1 MTESDDLRRHQRP
14 VRWVVAVACVALVSA
29 ACVPATQQAG
39 AAPASTAPAGT
50 APPGIAWRA
59 CAPPNDDDPELQCAT
74 VSVPLDWSRPGGR
87 RIDLAVIRHLA
98 SRPQE
103 RIGSMLVNPGG
114 PGQSGVEL
122 VEGGGSDFDR
132 WGGGRFDIVGWD
144 PRGTN
149 ASSPVECFTSGAAA
163 AEFWGGVT
171 VPSTEAESAAY
182 QQRTVDL
189 ARRCGEVSG
198 ELLDHISTAD
208 TARDLEALRVAV
220 GDRELTYVGLSYGTL
235 IGQTYANLFPDRV
248 RAMMLDGL
256 MDAAADTTSAEART
270 VAGVAH
276 TDEVFAAFRAAC
288 QAAGPA
294 RCALARHPETVDQRV
309 ARLFDAARRA
319 PIPAPHADPPG
330 ELHYG
335 ELLTSTFNPIRVPE
349 QYPQFAADLDAAAG
363 GDASGLETAA
373 RQMATPE
380 AYGSATTSS
389 AISCLDGPA
398 RRPSTDWPAVLPEF
412 TRSSTLWG
420 PVLGWWL
427 WAPCASGWPVQGA
440 DRYSGPWDARTEAP
454 ILLINNRHD
463 PATGYRNAQA
473 TERALGNAVLLTSEG
488 YGHPTYQDPS
498 ACVDAARVRY
508 LVDLAT
514 PPPGTVCQ
522 PDDPLFP

>member
-1 MTESDDLRRHQRP
+1 
-14 VRWVVAVACVALVSA
+14 
-29 ACVPATQQAG
+29 
-39 AAPASTAPAGT
+39 
-50 APPGIAWRA
+50 
-59 CAPPNDDDPELQCAT
+59 
-74 VSVPLDWSRPGGR
+74 
-87 RIDLAVIRHLA
+87 
-98 SRPQE
+98 
-103 RIGSMLVNPGG
+103 MLVNPGG

-149 ASSPVECFTSGAAA
+149 ASSPVRCFPSEAVA
-163 AEFWGGVT
+163 AEFWNGVT
-171 VPSTEAESAAY
+171 VPTTEVESAAY

-220 GDRELTYVGLSYGTL
+220 GDERLTYVGLSYGTL
-235 IGQTYANLFPDRV
+235 IGQTYANLFPHRV

-256 MDAAADTTSAEART
+256 IDAVEDTGAAETRT

-309 ARLFDAARRA
+309 ARLFDATRRA
-319 PIPAPHADPPG
+319 PIPAPNADPPG
-330 ELHYG
+330 ELTYG
-335 ELLTSTFNPIRVPE
+335 ELLTSTFNPLRVPE
-349 QYPQFAADLDAAAG
+349 QYPQFAADLDAAADG
-363 GDASGLETAA
+363 NASGLEAAA
-373 RQMATPE
+373 RSLATPE
-380 AYGSATTSS
+380 AYDSSTTSA

-398 RRPSTDWPAVLPEF
+398 RRPSADWPAVLPEF

-427 WAPCASGWPVQGA
+427 WAPCASVWPGQA
-440 DRYSGPWDARTEAP
+440 TDRYAGPWNARTP
-454 ILLINNRHD
+454 TPVLLINNRHD
-463 PATGYRNAQA
+463 PATGYRNAQSA
-473 TERALGNAVLLTSEG
+473 ERRLGNAVLLTSDG

-498 ACVDAARVRY
+498 ACVDAARERY
-508 LVDLAT
+508 LVDLVT

-522 PDDPLFP
+522 PDGPLFP

>member
-1 MTESDDLRRHQRP
+1 MAERGVLGRR
-14 VRWVVAVACVALVSA
+14 AVPRTIAVTCAILLATACASTT
-29 ACVPATQQAG
+29 PTAG
-39 AAPASTAPAGT
+39 AAPAGAAPGV
-50 APPGIAWRA
+50 AWGP
-59 CAPPNDDDPELQCAT
+59 CAPPHDQDPALQCAT
-74 VSVPLDWSRPGGR
+74 VPVPLDRSAPGGR
-87 RIDLAVIRHLA
+87 QIDLAVIRHLA

-122 VEGGGSDFDR
+122 VEGGGSDFDQ
-132 WGGGRFDIVGWD
+132 WGGGRFDVVGWD

-149 ASSPVECFTSGAAA
+149 ASSPVECFTDPSAEAA
-163 AEFWGGVT
+163 FWNGVT
-171 VPSTEAESAAY
+171 VPTPGPESAAY

-189 ARRCGEVSG
+189 AQRCGAVSG

-220 GDRELTYVGLSYGTL
+220 GDERLTYVGLSYGTL
-235 IGQTYANLFPDRV
+235 IGQTYANLFPDKV
-248 RAMMLDGL
+248 RAMLLDGL
-256 MDAAADTTSAEART
+256 IDAVDDTAGAEART
-270 VAGVAH
+270 AASVAH

-288 QAAGPA
+288 QTAGPG
-294 RCALARHPETVDQRV
+294 RCALARHPEPVDQRV

-330 ELHYG
+330 ELTYG
-335 ELLTSTFNPIRVPE
+335 ELLTSTFNPLRVPE
-349 QYPQFAADLDAAAG
+349 QYPQFAADLDAAAD
-363 GDASGLETAA
+363 GDASGLESAA
-373 RQMATPE
+373 RQMATP
-380 AYGSATTSS
+380 AADRSATTSS

-398 RRPSTDWPAVLPEF
+398 TRPSTDWPTVLPDL

-427 WAPCASGWPVQGA
+427 WAPCASGWPGRPT
-440 DRYSGPWDARTEAP
+440 DRYSGPWNARTTTP
-454 ILLINNRHD
+454 ILLVNNRHD

-473 TERALGNAVLLTSEG
+473 AERLLGNAVLLTSEG

-508 LVDLAT
+508 LVDLVT

-522 PDDPLFP
+522 PDGPLFP

>member
-1 MTESDDLRRHQRP
+1 MTLSEAARRR
-14 VRWVVAVACVALVSA
+14 RALSRAVVLACVALVSA
-29 ACVPATQQAG
+29 ACVSATSGTQEAG
-39 AAPASTAPAGT
+39 AAPAGTAP
-50 APPGIAWRA
+50 APPGIAWRP
-59 CAPPNDDDPELQCAT
+59 CAPPNDQDPALQCAT
-74 VSVPLDWSRPGGR
+74 LSVPLDWSRPDGP
-87 RIDLAVIRHLA
+87 RIDLAVNRHLA

-122 VEGGGSDFDR
+122 VEGGGSDFDE
-132 WGGGRFDIVGWD
+132 WGGGRFDVVGWD

-149 ASSPVECFTSGAAA
+149 ASSPVECFTSEADRAA
-163 AEFWGGVT
+163 FWEGVI
-171 VPSTEAESAAY
+171 VPTTDAESAAY

-198 ELLDHISTAD
+198 ELLNHISTAD

-220 GDRELTYVGLSYGTL
+220 GDQQLTYVGLSYGTL

-256 MDAAADTTSAEART
+256 INAAEDTTSAEART

-276 TDEVFAAFRAAC
+276 TDEVFAGFRAAC

-294 RCALARHPETVDQRV
+294 RCALARHPESVDQRV

-363 GDASGLETAA
+363 GDASALETAA

-380 AYGSATTSS
+380 AYVSSTTSA

-398 RRPSTDWPAVLPEF
+398 RRPSAEWSTAIPEF

-427 WAPCASGWPVQGA
+427 WAPCASGWPGQSA
-440 DRYSGPWDARTEAP
+440 DRYAGPWNARTATP

-473 TERALGNAVLLTSEG
+473 TERVLGNAVLLTSEG

-522 PDDPLFP
+522 PDGPLFP